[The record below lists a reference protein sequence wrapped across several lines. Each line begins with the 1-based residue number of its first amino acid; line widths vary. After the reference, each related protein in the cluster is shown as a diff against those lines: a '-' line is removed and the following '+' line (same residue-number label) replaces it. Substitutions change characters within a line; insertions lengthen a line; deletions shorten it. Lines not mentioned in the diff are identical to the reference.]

1 MKLRERIALWRLERR
16 LRTLQDIYYGGENKD
31 ESVIVDYFRTL
42 EAARTLNLQSY
53 AGDPTRHRRVHIG
66 SGDHHLSGWIN
77 IDFDPVMNIEVA
89 ADLRRDFPL
98 RADSVDLIHSED
110 FIEHVDEADG
120 KRALRECH
128 RVLRRGGV
136 MRLLA
141 PDLRAIVQEIYIR
154 RDPAHLRWCGAY
166 LDAPSPCEALN
177 MHMRMSGDHRFIYDE
192 EHLTA
197 VLREIGFDVRRAHY
211 NWSSVPE
218 LRFLDLR
225 DFGLNLFLECVKR

>member
-1 MKLRERIALWRLERR
+1 MKLRQRAALWRLERR
-16 LRTLQDIYYGGENKD
+16 LRTLQDAYSRGQSKD

-42 EAARTLNLQSY
+42 EAARTLHLQCW
-53 AGDPTRHRRVHIG
+53 AGDLTRHRRVHIG

-98 RADSVDLIHSED
+98 RSDSVDLIHSED

-120 KRALRECH
+120 RRALRECY
-128 RVLRRGGV
+128 RVLRPGGV
-136 MRLLA
+136 MRLLT
-141 PDLRAIVQEIYIR
+141 PDLRALVQEVYIR
-154 RDPAHLRWCGAY
+154 REPTHLRWCGAY
-166 LDAPSPCEALN
+166 LDAPSPCQALN
-177 MHMRMSGDHRFIYDE
+177 MHMRMSGEHRFIYDE

-197 VLREIGFDVRRAHY
+197 VLGEIGFDVRRVHY
-211 NWSSVPE
+211 NGSSVPE